1 MYLRTYGGSQI
12 TKKIR
17 STNRKSAKCHICGRS
32 TDPTNY
38 LSPQICGFAICVSY
52 LRTAQP
58 LDLGR

>member
-1 MYLRTYGGSQI
+1 MNLRTCGGSQI

-17 STNRKSAKCHICGRS
+17 SAKRKTARCRICWRSA
-32 TDPTNY
+32 DPTNY
-38 LSPQICGFAICVSY
+38 LTPQICGFAIFGSY